1 MLPKAAQRQVAM
13 VTEARSIPVCARME
27 GFTKMMYA
35 IVMKVV
41 APARISV
48 RQLVLCSA
56 KWNQASR
63 RVRIGRSLPGAEIE
77 SEWEQDTGAGRF
89 ATVHLSYHRYM
100 TTPAA

>member
-1 MLPKAAQRQVAM
+1 M
-13 VTEARSIPVCARME
+13 VTEARSMPVCARME

-63 RVRIGRSLPGAEIE
+63 RVRIGGEPSGCRDFKSG
-77 SEWEQDTGAGRF
+77 WEQNTGAAQAHILQQQVSGIVEAPLNF
-89 ATVHLSYHRYM
+89 PLYFL
-100 TTPAA
+100 